1 MKDEEILRLY
11 RERSETALTETE
23 RQYGVLCGTIARNI
37 LRNRQDAEECVN
49 DTWHRAWNSI
59 PPEEPRSLAA
69 YLGRITRNLALNRL
83 QKQNRLKRGGG
94 EMTLI
99 WEELGEMLPDRDT
112 PEQHWER
119 RAIAAALERFLRGLT
134 PEERILFLRRYWWAE
149 PVKTAAAHSG
159 ISPRRARSILERLRR
174 DLRNELS
181 QKQNIPAYLIFTNA
195 SLTDMAA
202 RQPDTMEEFLQV
214 SGVGEYKAKRYGK
227 VFLDRI
233 AAWKKQHPSD

>member
-1 MKDEEILRLY
+1 MQDSEIIALYWQRDEAAIA
-11 RERSETALTETE
+11 ETS
-23 RQYGVLCGTIARNI
+23 RKYGAYCFRIAGNI
-37 LRNRQDAEECVN
+37 LTAKEDAEECVN

-174 DLRNELS
+174 DLRNELE
-181 QKQNIPAYLIFTNA
+181 K
-195 SLTDMAA
+195 
-202 RQPDTMEEFLQV
+202 EEITL
-214 SGVGEYKAKRYGK
+214 
-227 VFLDRI
+227 
-233 AAWKKQHPSD
+233 

>member
-23 RQYGVLCGTIARNI
+23 RQYGALCGTIARNI

-119 RAIAAALERFLRGLT
+119 RAIAAALERFLRG
-134 PEERILFLRRYWWAE
+134 
-149 PVKTAAAHSG
+149 
-159 ISPRRARSILERLRR
+159 
-174 DLRNELS
+174 
-181 QKQNIPAYLIFTNA
+181 
-195 SLTDMAA
+195 
-202 RQPDTMEEFLQV
+202 
-214 SGVGEYKAKRYGK
+214 
-227 VFLDRI
+227 
-233 AAWKKQHPSD
+233 

>member
-23 RQYGVLCGTIARNI
+23 RQYGALCGTIAQNI

-134 PEERILFLRRYWWAE
+134 PAAAVIGALTTRRTGYLNILAAVLVGDLILYAVGVPYMYLILHVYMQSAKTFSALLAAMLVYVPGDTLKIVVVTALVPVLRRTLA
-149 PVKTAAAHSG
+149 
-159 ISPRRARSILERLRR
+159 
-174 DLRNELS
+174 
-181 QKQNIPAYLIFTNA
+181 
-195 SLTDMAA
+195 
-202 RQPDTMEEFLQV
+202 
-214 SGVGEYKAKRYGK
+214 KA
-227 VFLDRI
+227 VPNL
-233 AAWKKQHPSD
+233 